1 MKKGGVLLLLPFLE
15 EKMMK
20 KIILRVIM
28 GLTLI
33 ILGSGIANADNVSY
47 TSAQQYSE
55 KEIPQP
61 EETITQQQIDQY
73 NKNVSNTIPIDGV
86 TVDAFVKSGK
96 TAVIYVG
103 FAECPHC
110 ENFAPILNKFIN
122 DTGVPVYYLN
132 MDNLG
137 QINSDFI
144 GDMQKFQINATPTV
158 FLLKHGKVIH
168 KYVGDNITEQRL
180 LTLTKYHY

>member
-1 MKKGGVLLLLPFLE
+1 
-15 EKMMK
+15 MK
-20 KIILRVIM
+20 KIILEVIM
-28 GLTLI
+28 GFTLVI
-33 ILGSGIANADNVSY
+33 MEFNTVNADDVSY
-47 TSAQQYSE
+47 TCVKFYSE
-55 KEIPQP
+55 ENATQLYSEGNTTQT
-61 EETITQQQIDQY
+61 EENVTQQQIDQY

-110 ENFAPILNKFIN
+110 EKFAPVLNKFIN

-144 GDMQKFQINATPTV
+144 GDMQNFQINATPTV

-180 LTLTKYHY
+180 LTLTKYRY

>member
-1 MKKGGVLLLLPFLE
+1 M
-15 EKMMK
+15 
-20 KIILRVIM
+20 
-28 GLTLI
+28 
-33 ILGSGIANADNVSY
+33 SY

-110 ENFAPILNKFIN
+110 EKFAPVLNKFIN

-144 GDMQKFQINATPTV
+144 GDMQNFQINATPTV
-158 FLLKHGKVIH
+158 FLCILKFIFYSINCISGNAYLISNLFD
-168 KYVGDNITEQRL
+168 GDWLSICFSSKHFNNSIIN
-180 LTLTKYHY
+180 